1 LTTSLPRS
9 EVEQALAVEGAPLEL
24 VLDLTRFADGEPT
37 DTGRV
42 TVAWERNDLERIL
55 QDTEGDRVDFTF
67 DRDTLWQALDADV
80 EAHGIRE
87 KVLVLAVAVTAASG
101 AAANAAAEPG
111 PFLGAGAPASHA
123 TVSPDDRAFSRATPV
138 AEPTMGVDDR
148 AVSRAIPA
156 PEPTMGVDDRA
167 VSRAIPAPEPTM
179 GVDDRAVS
187 RAIPAPE
194 PTMGVD
200 DRAVSRAIPTS
211 EPTMGVD
218 DRAVSRAIPA
228 PEPTMGVDDRAVSR
242 AIPTSEPTMGV
253 DDRAVSRAIPTP
265 EATTI
270 TAADAGSSWAPS
282 TAETAAIGGA
292 IALAITGAAF
302 LVAGRRRRRP
312 EARLA

>member
-1 LTTSLPRS
+1 MKELGAQAVLESTPSIREGLTTSLPRS

-37 DTGRV
+37 DTGRL

-67 DRDTLWQALDADV
+67 DRHTLWQALDADV

-148 AVSRAIPA
+148 AVSRA
-156 PEPTMGVDDRA
+156 M
-167 VSRAIPAPEPTM
+167 
-179 GVDDRAVS
+179 
-187 RAIPAPE
+187 
-194 PTMGVD
+194 
-200 DRAVSRAIPTS
+200 
-211 EPTMGVD
+211 
-218 DRAVSRAIPA
+218 
-228 PEPTMGVDDRAVSR
+228 
-242 AIPTSEPTMGV
+242 
-253 DDRAVSRAIPTP
+253 PTP

-292 IALAITGAAF
+292 IVLAITGAAF
-302 LVAGRRRRRP
+302 LVAERRRRRP
-312 EARLA
+312 EAHLA